1 MISLI
6 VLLQQICNGF
16 SRYSLVIS
24 PELAKNE
31 KYDPTANTEDQ
42 VVEMREFLGQVAND
56 IIRNLKQNPGVV
68 QITQELLE
76 VIYYI
81 IILFFKSIIIIFCI

>member
-16 SRYSLVIS
+16 SRYSLVVS

-31 KYDPTANTEDQ
+31 KFNPSVNTEDQ
-42 VVEMREFLGQVAND
+42 VVEIREFLGQVANS

-76 VIYYI
+76 VIYNI
-81 IILFFKSIIIIFCI
+81 IVMFFKYVII

>member
-1 MISLI
+1 MVSLI

-16 SRYSLVIS
+16 SRYSLVIN
-24 PELAKNE
+24 PELVKND
-31 KYDPTANTEDQ
+31 KFNSIANTEDQ
-42 VVEMREFLGQVAND
+42 VVEMREFLGQVASG

-76 VIYYI
+76 VIYNI
-81 IILFFKSIIIIFCI
+81 IIMFFKSVIT